1 MRSSNL
7 ISIVVG
13 LAVLVLTS
21 AASAQSRGEYIQFK
35 PRQVKGAL
43 YKPDKGPAPR
53 VAFFVMHRTSNYLG
67 HYSLSYLVERGFMV
81 LAMNPRFDNNEG
93 KVDFEK
99 ILYDLRQGMEFLRK
113 QKGIEKVILYA
124 NSGGGPTMSL
134 YQAVAENGAAYCRGK
149 NKITNCKEDVAG
161 LIKGDGIV
169 FVDAHPGNTVNRLRS
184 FNPAVIDEANPA
196 KLDPSLDP
204 FNPANGFNPKGA
216 SKYSEEFKK
225 RYFEAQSA
233 RMNRLIDKAQK
244 IRADMKAGKH
254 FPRDNDSFVQYRR
267 RARLMELDPTIH
279 GSTKK
284 PRKLLKN
291 DGTIDASSIV
301 TTVRQPRPE
310 NAKRDKTF
318 GRAAVHGTIKSFL
331 SATAI
336 RSTNSMDGVDW
347 CSSNNS
353 TPCAIQHVTVP
364 VLFGAMQGHYFMRDN
379 EIHYEMAKSK
389 DKDLII
395 VEGATHL
402 VDTCKKCAKAT
413 GKDYSNARKNFFDY
427 VAAWTNARF

>member
-1 MRSSNL
+1 M
-7 ISIVVG
+7 
-13 LAVLVLTS
+13 LALTS

-43 YKPDKGPAPR
+43 YKPDNGPAPR
-53 VAFFVMHRTSNYLG
+53 IAFFVMHRTSNYLG
-67 HYSLSYLVERGFMV
+67 HYSLKYLVERGFMV

-113 QKGIEKVILYA
+113 QEGIEKVILYA

-149 NKITNCKEDVAG
+149 NKITQCKEDVAG
-161 LIKGDGIV
+161 LVKGDGIV

-184 FNPAVIDEANPA
+184 FNAAVTDEANPA

-233 RMNRLIDKAQK
+233 RMNRLIDKAQQIK
-244 IRADMKAGKH
+244 ADMKAGKH
-254 FPRDNDSFVQYRR
+254 FPADNDSFVQYRR
-267 RARLMELDPTIH
+267 RGRLMELDPTIH

-291 DGTIDASSIV
+291 DGTVDASSIV

-310 NAKRDKTF
+310 NAKRDKSF
-318 GRAAVHGTIKSFL
+318 RRAAVHGTIKSFL

-347 CSSNNS
+347 CSSNNA
-353 TPCAIQHVTVP
+353 TPCAIQQLTVP